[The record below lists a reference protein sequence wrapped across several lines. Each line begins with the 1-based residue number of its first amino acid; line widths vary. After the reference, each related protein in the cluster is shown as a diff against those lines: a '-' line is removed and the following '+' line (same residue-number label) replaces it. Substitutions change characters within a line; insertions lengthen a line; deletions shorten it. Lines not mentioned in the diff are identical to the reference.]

1 MFNFLKQIFSQ
12 EKEKTEIKNQI
23 TEKKD
28 YLCRLNIELNYD
40 NSINIMCYWPDLIGL
55 EDETIDNIAN
65 PYGILL
71 HMLNNGLLNQDIIK
85 ALSNF
90 DQNSLEDSYFV
101 NRVLSKWLEISSIKT
116 ESKHNTDPV
125 IKPSSVFKNY
135 SK

>member
-12 EKEKTEIKNQI
+12 GKEKTKIEYKTI
-23 TEKKD
+23 EKKD

-40 NSINIMCYWPDLIGL
+40 NSINIMCYWPDLVDL

-71 HMLNNGLLNQDIIK
+71 YMLNSGLLNQDIIK

-90 DQNSLEDSYFV
+90 DQNSLEDSYFI
-101 NRVLSKWLEISSIKT
+101 NKVLSKWLEISSIKT
-116 ESKHNTDPV
+116 ESKNNTDPV